1 VANSFL
7 TGGGDTFTAFTNGT
21 ALTTGPVDV
30 DVLVEY
36 FESRYTATPSQAVS
50 PPPAN
55 HGTQIG

>member
-1 VANSFL
+1 M
-7 TGGGDTFTAFTNGT
+7 
-21 ALTTGPVDV
+21 TTGPVDV

-36 FESRYTATPSQAVS
+36 FANHPPVS

>member
-1 VANSFL
+1 
-7 TGGGDTFTAFTNGT
+7 
-21 ALTTGPVDV
+21 V

-36 FESRYTATPSQAVS
+36 FEGNSPVS